1 LSKTS
6 SRSAVSVATT
16 VGPSLLMIILH
27 TFLKSVNYRF
37 QEDSR
42 ILHKRK
48 TDCHAVSPFIPYSTN
63 RSRDPMYT
71 FVFETWNI
79 LLLMLLIEEVRKN
92 RMNHEYA
99 VITIFMDPHFT
110 FR

>member
-1 LSKTS
+1 MTIY
-6 SRSAVSVATT
+6 VV
-16 VGPSLLMIILH
+16 
-27 TFLKSVNYRF
+27 
-37 QEDSR
+37 QEDIL

-48 TDCHAVSPFIPYSTN
+48 IGSHAVSPFIPYSTN

-71 FVFETWNI
+71 FVFEAWNI

-99 VITIFMDPHFT
+99 VITSLWTLILLFVKFIPVIE
-110 FR
+110 